1 MEEYKGIFY
10 GDNTEKKYYEGG
22 AHFQYGDLV
31 KVLLSLKKQ
40 QQSQN
45 ASMSS
50 LTTND
55 QKPISSTKK
64 SFIVSKNQSIGR
76 ENYSNSVNKNQSKI
90 TRLNFNLNNNNHKI
104 IQSYKEKLRY
114 SHKSIYSRNVPS
126 KLYQGKTTNYIDQN
140 SFKFRDHNYNL
151 SIINNHVRNNSKEQY
166 FLFKS
171 TSLRALGPIKM
182 KKNSRNV
189 KIGGVGNNI
198 SQKSFLFIGENN
210 NKISNLRSRNRNKIT
225 NGVKKS
231 NSVVKT
237 IKTLKG
243 ELLSNN
249 YQGNNFSMNR
259 NFNKT
264 LLSIKMKNNI
274 YH

>member
-1 MEEYKGIFY
+1 M
-10 GDNTEKKYYEGG
+10 T
-22 AHFQYGDLV
+22 
-31 KVLLSLKKQ
+31 
-40 QQSQN
+40 
-45 ASMSS
+45 
-50 LTTND
+50 
-55 QKPISSTKK
+55 
-64 SFIVSKNQSIGR
+64 
-76 ENYSNSVNKNQSKI
+76 
-90 TRLNFNLNNNNHKI
+90 
-104 IQSYKEKLRY
+104 
-114 SHKSIYSRNVPS
+114 
-126 KLYQGKTTNYIDQN
+126 
-140 SFKFRDHNYNL
+140 
-151 SIINNHVRNNSKEQY
+151 
-166 FLFKS
+166 
-171 TSLRALGPIKM
+171 
-182 KKNSRNV
+182 KNSRNV

-198 SQKSFLFIGENN
+198 SQKSILFIGENN

-249 YQGNNFSMNR
+249 YQGNNFSMNQ